1 MKTGISNAGCIRE
14 MSDEELAYFLKCCM
28 FNDFKPPCKKSTFF
42 TAQHKPECEEGCTE
56 CIMGWLR
63 QEAGEW
69 Q

>member
-1 MKTGISNAGCIRE
+1 